1 MHAVAGQ
8 VSASQ
13 AVNGKVNLASAVQAS
28 LLEWRVFTAQH
39 LFCHL
44 SIGNRQSCAACPCP
58 RLEASLQI
66 VTTACNPALQEA
78 ILQTDAVVAKRRML
92 IGPNTALSYD
102 APLHIVR
109 GEGSHLFDAE
119 GIDYLD
125 CCNNVAH
132 VGHCHPKVSSLPGS
146 VLELASQSWT
156 SWRPNQRRLCL
167 W

>member
-8 VSASQ
+8 VALSQ

-28 LLEWRVFTAQH
+28 LLVWRVCRQRSTSVASDYWAPPVLRH
-39 LFCHL
+39 LPL
-44 SIGNRQSCAACPCP
+44 PQQ
-58 RLEASLQI
+58 EVVLQN
-66 VTTACNPALQEA
+66 VSTACNPFLQEA
-78 ILQTDAVVAKRRML
+78 ILQTDAVAAKRRMV

-119 GIDYLD
+119 GDDYLD

-132 VGHCHPKVSSLPGS
+132 VGHCHPKVSSLHGPLLGLPGQTWT
-146 VLELASQSWT
+146 LQRFSQ
-156 SWRPNQRRLCL
+156 RQPRL
-167 W
+167 